1 MKVKK
6 MPRELFPFLAEEHTD
21 LKVSLNIFGQHLS
34 LSWKGSQKYSVKSQ
48 DVEVVKIFLLLA
60 LLIVLLLVY
69 ASQSSYYIE
78 FPVLESN
85 SEYDPKLKYFF
96 YTLGVILFIEII
108 LGTEIRGG
116 LEMIRKENPN
126 IDSQFLLK
134 MLGPFKYAHTIL
146 GIVIVG
152 LSTFIYFK
160 LVIKSYNP
168 STVIKSTS
176 LLIILLVFSQIIL
189 GEILV
194 FFDVI
199 PLIQLFHLWFASLIL
214 GLVMV
219 QYMAWNRSQLIN
231 E

>member
-1 MKVKK
+1 MVAQILEKWISQEAYYLDNPDAEKQSKYPPNMKA
-6 MPRELFPFLAEEHTD
+6 LF
-21 LKVSLNIFGQHLS
+21 G
-34 LSWKGSQKYSVKSQ
+34 
-48 DVEVVKIFLLLA
+48 LLA
-60 LLIVLLLVY
+60 FTLLFEV
-69 ASQSSYYIE
+69 
-78 FPVLESN
+78 
-85 SEYDPKLKYFF
+85 
-96 YTLGVILFIEII
+96 I

-116 LEMIRKENPN
+116 LEMIRKENPMVN
-126 IDSQFLLK
+126 SQFLID

-160 LVIKSYNP
+160 LVIKSLNP

>member
-1 MKVKK
+1 
-6 MPRELFPFLAEEHTD
+6 
-21 LKVSLNIFGQHLS
+21 
-34 LSWKGSQKYSVKSQ
+34 
-48 DVEVVKIFLLLA
+48 
-60 LLIVLLLVY
+60 
-69 ASQSSYYIE
+69 
-78 FPVLESN
+78 
-85 SEYDPKLKYFF
+85 
-96 YTLGVILFIEII
+96 
-108 LGTEIRGG
+108 
-116 LEMIRKENPN
+116 MIRKENPN

-160 LVIKSYNP
+160 LVIKSLNP

-219 QYMAWNRSQLIN
+219 QYMAWNRSQLMN